1 MATLKVTAV
10 PDFSQLKSEITALHR
25 TSVKIKVDAQPA
37 QLSIQNV
44 RREVGQL
51 GTTAEKTGSSI
62 SSMFTKIA
70 AVSPIYAMVRAFQS
84 ALSTMKAVNDE
95 LIAIQKV
102 TGYTAQQMDALTESA
117 YKLATQYGRSA
128 DEVLSA
134 ATVFARAGVR

>member
-117 YKLATQYGRSA
+117 
-128 DEVLSA
+128 
-134 ATVFARAGVR
+134 